1 MYSACR
7 CVINLTNA
15 GMECTGVARRVAML
29 RDQGVSRVLS
39 EMAKD
44 RALGMDL
51 RERTKTA
58 MENFVAL
65 DMFTE

>member
-1 MYSACR
+1 
-7 CVINLTNA
+7 
-15 GMECTGVARRVAML
+15 ML

-39 EMAKD
+39 DMAKD